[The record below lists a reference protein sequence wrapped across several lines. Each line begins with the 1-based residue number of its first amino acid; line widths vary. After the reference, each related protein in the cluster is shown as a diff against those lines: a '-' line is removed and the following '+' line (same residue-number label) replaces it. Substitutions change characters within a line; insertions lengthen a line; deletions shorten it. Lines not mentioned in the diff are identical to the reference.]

1 MLTMGV
7 LRLIWKDIRSI
18 TQLPWALKI
27 LILVLGVALIV
38 AVCYPGKEWW
48 MTQVPMRYFTR
59 NPARWEHPVVI
70 LVIFFFIYLV
80 CVIDRC
86 RKSR

>member
-1 MLTMGV
+1 M
-7 LRLIWKDIRSI
+7 
-18 TQLPWALKI
+18 
-27 LILVLGVALIV
+27 IV

-70 LVIFFFIYLV
+70 LVIFFLIYLFA
-80 CVIDRC
+80 VIDRC